1 MSHHQHRWVA
11 VAALTCVLS
20 VALITTRCADSAGP
34 TNGTSGMETVPG
46 GLEHTPTGG
55 TMDMPARGPM
65 ATMSS
70 GSVSTLLGRAN
81 FAGAARRFFPF
92 FSVSRNS
99 SDWNVLVWARPNLD
113 VAVQDI
119 VFAPGATSGWHQH
132 PGPVFILV
140 KTGTMTF
147 YEADDPH
154 CTPIVRTAGQGYLDS
169 GLGHIARNETA
180 LPAENI
186 VVYLA
191 PQAATL
197 RIDIPTAPGNCSF

>member
-1 MSHHQHRWVA
+1 MSHHQHRWAA
-11 VAALTCVLS
+11 VVALTCVLS
-20 VALITTRCADSAGP
+20 VAVLSTRCADSAGP
-34 TNGTSGMETVPG
+34 TNGTGGMQTVPG
-46 GLEHTPTGG
+46 GSGHTPTGG
-55 TMDMPARGPM
+55 TMDMPAGGPM

-81 FAGAARRFFPF
+81 FAGAARTFFPF
-92 FSVSRNS
+92 FSASRNS

-154 CTPIVRTAGQGYLDS
+154 CTPIVRTAGQGYLDT
-169 GLGHIARNETA
+169 GLGHIARNETSA
-180 LPAENI
+180 PAENI

-197 RIDIPTAPGNCSF
+197 RIDMPTAPGNCPF